1 MAADVTLI
9 ICLKSP
15 VGRVGNQPTLQRH
28 RCCPCFARPSVARY
42 IGPNWSVALTEVG
55 RLGWADMRAGAVT
68 TSCASRASQPPTQ
81 PPPPKQ
87 PKPIWGAQPLSGEHV
102 HASASTV
109 IKIGNGMRAAWLAD
123 LGNAATILGKVF
135 QVSFQ
140 RTHTHVRQ

>member
-28 RCCPCFARPSVARY
+28 RCCPCFARPSLARY

-68 TSCASRASQPPTQ
+68 TSCASRATSHLPNRHHRSNQSQF
-81 PPPPKQ
+81 
-87 PKPIWGAQPLSGEHV
+87 GERNLSP
-102 HASASTV
+102 
-109 IKIGNGMRAAWLAD
+109 
-123 LGNAATILGKVF
+123 
-135 QVSFQ
+135 VSMCMHQ
-140 RTHTHVRQ
+140 RQLS